1 MNQPV
6 KRTRQRMSPEKRRGS
21 ILDFT
26 AVMIAR
32 DGIAQLSIES
42 IGKEAG
48 ISKSL
53 VYAYFPNLTELL
65 RALYLREMRR
75 LRRRQAEVAKDAASF
90 EELVRSITHV
100 YLYYIHERGPIVQ
113 RLQAEPSVSDLHDPT
128 DFSRDVAVDYLT
140 QIVVENF
147 NLPHDIARAAT
158 DISFGLSA
166 AAGVYLHRQD
176 IDVQRLEDLTV
187 AMVMGSFDAIKGNYK
202 G

>member
-1 MNQPV
+1 MNAPV
-6 KRTRQRMSPEKRRGS
+6 KRPRQRLKPEERRRL
-21 ILDFT
+21 ILDHT
-26 AVMIAR
+26 AAMIAR

-53 VYAYFPNLTELL
+53 VYAYFANLTELL
-65 RALYLREMRR
+65 RELYLREMRR
-75 LRRRQAEVAKDAASF
+75 LRRRQAEVAKDAKSF

-176 IDVQRLEDLTV
+176 IDVQQLEDLTV

>member
-1 MNQPV
+1 
-6 KRTRQRMSPEKRRGS
+6 
-21 ILDFT
+21 
-26 AVMIAR
+26 
-32 DGIAQLSIES
+32 
-42 IGKEAG
+42 
-48 ISKSL
+48 
-53 VYAYFPNLTELL
+53 
-65 RALYLREMRR
+65 
-75 LRRRQAEVAKDAASF
+75 
-90 EELVRSITHV
+90 
-100 YLYYIHERGPIVQ
+100 
-113 RLQAEPSVSDLHDPT
+113 LQAEPSVSDLHDPT